1 MSKQCEFCGKKPQT
15 GNYVSHSNI
24 KTKRVF
30 NPNLQNVRHQSP
42 TAKSARFP
50 CAPAACAPAWLR
62 NPLSARPTSSRVC
75 GMVFQKSPVVRSR
88 GFFLLFEEQ
97 TLPQG
102 HDTATTPPLAH
113 TAGHI
118 HPFAPPSSA
127 QA

>member
-30 NPNLQNVRHQSP
+30 NPNLQNVRHQFANGEVRTVSVCTRCLRSGVVTKP
-42 TAKSARFP
+42 VIILNPIKFEF
-50 CAPAACAPAWLR
+50 PAWV
-62 NPLSARPTSSRVC
+62 PPEP
-75 GMVFQKSPVVRSR
+75 GI
-88 GFFLLFEEQ
+88 FLLFEEQ

-102 HDTATTPPLAH
+102 YDTATTPPLAH
-113 TAGHI
+113 TAGH